1 MIPKLFQ
8 WLLGAGLFI
17 AVWLAF
23 VLEKVDIQLTDV
35 QKTLVF
41 YSPLLAVGIF
51 GLVSAVIVLYRVAT
65 FNDCKDAAEEIQ
77 QQIKEAKQ
85 DLSRK
90 GFKFDDT

>member
-8 WLLGAGLFI
+8 WLIGAGLFV

-23 VLEKVDIQLTDV
+23 VLEKVDVQLTEI
-35 QKTLVF
+35 QKTLVLL
-41 YSPLLAVGIF
+41 SPVIAVGIF
-51 GLVSAVIVLYRVAT
+51 GIISALIVLYRVAI
-65 FNDCKDAAEEIQ
+65 FNDCKDAAEELK
-77 QQIKEAKQ
+77 QQIKEARE

>member
-23 VLEKVDIQLTDV
+23 VLEKVDIQLTEI
-35 QKTLVF
+35 QRTLVLI
-41 YSPLLAVGIF
+41 SPLLAVGIF
-51 GLVSAVIVLYRVAT
+51 GLVSAVIVLYRVST
-65 FNDCKDAAEEIQ
+65 FNDCKEAAEEIQ
-77 QQIKEAKQ
+77 QQIKEAKE

>member
-23 VLEKVDIQLTDV
+23 VLEKVDIQLTEI
-35 QKTLVF
+35 QRTLVLI
-41 YSPLLAVGIF
+41 SPLLAVGIF
-51 GLVSAVIVLYRVAT
+51 GLVSA
-65 FNDCKDAAEEIQ
+65 AEEIQ
-77 QQIKEAKQ
+77 QQIKEAKE

>member
-23 VLEKVDIQLTDV
+23 VLEKVDIQLTEI
-35 QKTLVF
+35 QRTLVLIVSTYIIILF
-41 YSPLLAVGIF
+41 ICF
-51 GLVSAVIVLYRVAT
+51 SAVIVLYRVST
-65 FNDCKDAAEEIQ
+65 FNDCKEAAEEIQ
-77 QQIKEAKQ
+77 QQIKEAKE